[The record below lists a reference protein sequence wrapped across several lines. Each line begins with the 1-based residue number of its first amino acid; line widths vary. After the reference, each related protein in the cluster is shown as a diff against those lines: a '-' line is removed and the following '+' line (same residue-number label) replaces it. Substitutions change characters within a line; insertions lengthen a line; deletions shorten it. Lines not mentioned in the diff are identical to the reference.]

1 MLVSKRDILKG
12 EELTV
17 NYNYPFASAPLWY
30 KRILKQ
36 YIEENHLKWNSDINL
51 HLSSNAI
58 NVMNWNETSE
68 FVSLYLSK
76 SKNLKYQIGSNKNRH

>member
-36 YIEENHLKWNSDINL
+36 HIEENLKEWKSDINTP
-51 HLSSNAI
+51 SSRNAI
-58 NVMNWNETSE
+58 NIMNWNETSE
-68 FVSLYLSK
+68 FVSLYLSR
-76 SKNLKYQIGSNKNRH
+76 SQNLKY

>member
-1 MLVSKRDILKG
+1 MLESKRDILKG

-30 KRILKQ
+30 KRMLKQ
-36 YIEENHLKWNSDINL
+36 HMEENPNKWNSDINL
-51 HLSSNAI
+51 HSSSNAI

-68 FVSLYLSK
+68 FVSLYLSR
-76 SKNLKYQIGSNKNRH
+76 SKNLKY